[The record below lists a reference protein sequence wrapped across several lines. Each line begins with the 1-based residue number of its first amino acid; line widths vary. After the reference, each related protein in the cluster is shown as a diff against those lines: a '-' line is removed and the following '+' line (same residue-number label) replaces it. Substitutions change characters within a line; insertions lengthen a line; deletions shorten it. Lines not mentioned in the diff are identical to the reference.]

1 MRGPRA
7 LQALRQAVPTPPNIS
22 LGPVTFP
29 IHRLV
34 LWSRYVAV
42 QCGCN
47 LPPPGVYQ
55 MPLWILYP
63 KKQQAT
69 NLLVPVCN
77 SASHVAYA
85 TVRMEPQFVS
95 APPPPSFDASLL
107 LANQHYCFF
116 GLR

>member
-1 MRGPRA
+1 MRGPGA
-7 LQALRQAVPTPPNIS
+7 LQAIRQAVPTPPNIS
-22 LGPVTFP
+22 LDPVTFP
-29 IHRLV
+29 IHRRI
-34 LWSRYVAV
+34 WRSRYVAV

-55 MPLWILYP
+55 MPLWILFP
-63 KKQQAT
+63 KKQQAA

-95 APPPPSFDASLL
+95 AFASAVSFSSA
-107 LANQHYCFF
+107 
-116 GLR
+116 G